1 MRLMFTSNHDENSW
15 SGSEFERMGDAAA
28 TFAAL
33 TFVLPQGQPL
43 IYTGQE
49 IGLDRRLEFFEK
61 DTVDGLTDPQCG
73 AGWRELYTDLC
84 RLRHTNA
91 ALAAGEDIAPM
102 IYMEGAPEDVMAF
115 TREKDGRAVFC
126 LFNLS
131 AEPQTVVVTDSVAG
145 GYKTLAGGEYALTAD
160 SSILLAPWQWMI
172 LTR

>member
-1 MRLMFTSNHDENSW
+1 
-15 SGSEFERMGDAAA
+15 
-28 TFAAL
+28 
-33 TFVLPQGQPL
+33 
-43 IYTGQE
+43 
-49 IGLDRRLEFFEK
+49 
-61 DTVDGLTDPQCG
+61 
-73 AGWRELYTDLC
+73 
-84 RLRHTNA
+84 
-91 ALAAGEDIAPM
+91 M